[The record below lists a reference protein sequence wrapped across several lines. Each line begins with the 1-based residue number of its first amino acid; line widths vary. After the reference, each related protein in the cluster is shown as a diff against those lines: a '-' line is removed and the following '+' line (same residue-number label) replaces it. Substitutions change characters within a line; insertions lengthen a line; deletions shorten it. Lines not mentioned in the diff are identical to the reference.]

1 MLKRVVIYKAYIL
14 ISKDAIL
21 WNNDKR
27 RFITTRKSMNIRDWI
42 RKEINYIHFL
52 YQVRCIAIESYFVNN
67 QSDLKAFNVSIR
79 LFVIS

>member
-1 MLKRVVIYKAYIL
+1 MQFYGIMIRDDLLQRGNQL
-14 ISKDAIL
+14 IE
-21 WNNDKR
+21 
-27 RFITTRKSMNIRDWI
+27 RDWI